1 MICISRHPVEPRPA
15 IMLSCQGSITAA
27 AINSS
32 FSLSQGFTAVTAHT
46 IQLPHP
52 VSRLATPRHYS
63 EHAAASPAIVNTINL
78 WLSPARIIVPQP
90 VTAACS
96 QNGQTHYTI
105 VLSIMEQLQSLC
117 CYCSSVV
124 FCSDGTRLCHTFTVP
139 QFEHTLTNN
148 GHYKLQPFTYTHTI
162 IVKLLISINWP
173 TYVEQAWESVRAK
186 YWSQALHTMSI
197 N

>member
-78 WLSPARIIVPQP
+78 WLSPARIIVP
-90 VTAACS
+90 S
-96 QNGQTHYTI
+96 
-105 VLSIMEQLQSLC
+105 QLQPRAAKMGRHITQLYYQLWSSFRGLC
-117 CYCSSVV
+117 CYCNSVV
-124 FCSDGTRLCHTFTVP
+124 FCSDGARLCNTFTVP

-148 GHYKLQPFTYTHTI
+148 GHYKLQPFTYTDTI